1 MPSHGTCFIGAG
13 MAWSFIAI
21 FAQQSPV
28 AICAASIQTWRHKL
42 RRLHRL
48 SRRPNEEGK
57 SGKDNEQAPEDQ
69 DQHACNIRRS
79 LTPFKTAPVAA
90 TVVVQTFGINVTK
103 RRELDSA
110 HAARTA
116 FQISGALL
124 SLMRSFPS
132 LN

>member
-1 MPSHGTCFIGAG
+1 MGILPGSAIMPNL
-13 MAWSFIAI
+13 
-21 FAQQSPV
+21 P
-28 AICAASIQTWRHKL
+28 
-42 RRLHRL
+42 L
-48 SRRPNEEGK
+48 SNPYG
-57 SGKDNEQAPEDQ
+57 
-69 DQHACNIRRS
+69 
-79 LTPFKTAPVAA
+79 
-90 TVVVQTFGINVTK
+90 VVVQTSGINVTK